1 MGHKKHEVVVKVK
14 IRLVYYLK
22 HSCVC
27 TCVTSVKLYI
37 LTVKCHI
44 PLLTSRENKEPRN
57 VKLLHP
63 TLLITCSWNR
73 DAVSALQKQ
82 CLLSQCERNARN
94 IPDYSDETAVCLT
107 GENKDH
113 SLND

>member
-1 MGHKKHEVVVKVK
+1 MCDFCKTLHFNCEVS
-14 IRLVYYLK
+14 
-22 HSCVC
+22 HSF
-27 TCVTSVKLYI
+27 I
-37 LTVKCHI
+37 
-44 PLLTSRENKEPRN
+44 TSRENKEPRN

-73 DAVSALQKQ
+73 DAVSTLQKQ
-82 CLLSQCERNARN
+82 CLLSQCESNERN